1 MTGQSLTPAAPGL
14 CYLCGEPLVGRPV
27 NRDHVPPDQIFAKA
41 LRRDHALSLTTVPVH
56 RDCNSAYKLDEEYFV
71 QTLVPFA
78 RGSVAG
84 NAIFAKTI
92 EEFHAGNR
100 KTVSLVHRVLNSFEE
115 RPGGVY
121 LPNGK
126 VALRIEGDRFWRVVW
141 KIVRGLHFVETGE
154 VMPAEWSVSYSVII
168 PGEPEPAHFAAFMQ
182 LSREDFG
189 AHKGVFAYRREIVS
203 TSPPLAYWALLF
215 WDKVILTAAF
225 HPLTCGSDK
234 CDADRAAASPMPLAG
249 GTKTGP

>member
-1 MTGQSLTPAAPGL
+1 MSAASSPSL
-14 CYLCGEPLVGRPV
+14 CYLCGQPLAEPI
-27 NRDHVPPDQIFAKA
+27 NRDHVPADQIFAKA
-41 LRRDHALSLTTVPVH
+41 LRRENKLRLTTVPVH

-100 KTVSLVHRVLNSFEE
+100 KTVSLVHRVLNAFEE

-126 VALRIEGDRFWRVVW
+126 IALRIEGDRFWRIVW

-154 VMPAEWSVSYSVII
+154 VMPADWRVSYSVIL
-168 PGEPEPAHFAAFMQ
+168 PGEPVPAHFAAFMQ
-182 LSREDFG
+182 ISREDFG
-189 AHKGVFAYRREIVS
+189 AHKGVFAYRREGAP

-215 WDKVILTAAF
+215 WDNVILTAAF
-225 HPLTCGSDK
+225 HPPTCDCEE
-234 CDADRAAASPMPLAG
+234 CDADRLEAS
-249 GTKTGP
+249 K